1 MAITSVGIGSGLE
14 VDKIVSQ
21 LVELEKAPLKGLE
34 TKAETITSRISTY
47 AEIKSLTD
55 TLNTAAAK
63 LSRDSAWN
71 GVNISSSSSTVTGT
85 MTGIAQPGSYS
96 VQVKQLAQ
104 AQTSVIGNAGSDKG
118 FAKDAKVGAGT
129 FTLTVGGKDFA
140 IDVTA
145 SDTLTT
151 LATAINNKNSGVQAT
166 VITNADGTQRL
177 MMRAKST
184 GTDATFSIKATSAA
198 VDPSADPAP
207 PATILAS
214 IGQGTSGFYTVS
226 QPAQNAKIMLNEV
239 EVESTSNTFS
249 DALPGM
255 SLTVSAVSTSPA
267 LVSVAADTAGMKE
280 SIQAF
285 VDAYNAIN
293 TKLSALTKYDAETG
307 VTGLLQ
313 GDSTSISIQN
323 ALRMLTMGV
332 AKSGTAFTRLS
343 DIGIQMQ
350 QGGKLSVT
358 EADLT
363 KALTDID
370 SLKSLFATK
379 ADSLGAGGG
388 IAVNFKAF
396 TDGLLAYEGTLN
408 SKTDSLESS
417 LKRNGEQQDKV
428 TARAA
433 TLESRLLAQY
443 TALDVKMASL
453 NALDTYV
460 TQQIAS
466 WNKSTS

>member
-1 MAITSVGIGSGLE
+1 MAITSVGIGSGLD
-14 VDKIVSQ
+14 VDKIVTQ
-21 LVELEKAPLKGLE
+21 LVELEKAPLKTLE
-34 TKAETITSRISTY
+34 TRAETISSKISTY

-55 TLNTAAAK
+55 TLNTASAK

-71 GVNISSSSSTVTGT
+71 GVNIASSSTTVTGA

-104 AQTSVIGNAGSDKG
+104 SQTSVIGNAAADKG
-118 FAKDAKVGAGT
+118 FAKDAKLGAGT

-140 IDVTA
+140 VDVTA

-151 LATAINNKNSGVQAT
+151 LATAVNNANSGVQAT

-177 MMRAKST
+177 MLRSKST
-184 GTDATFSIKATSAA
+184 GTDASFAVKATA
-198 VDPSADPAP
+198 ADPDAP
-207 PATILAS
+207 GILNS
-214 IGQGTSGFYTVS
+214 IGKNEAGYYTVS
-226 QPAQNAKIMLNEV
+226 QAAQNAKIDLNGV
-239 EVESTSNTFS
+239 AVESTSNTFAE
-249 DALPGM
+249 ALPGM

-267 LVSVAADTAGMKE
+267 LVTVSSDTKSMKD

-285 VDAYNAIN
+285 VDAYNALN
-293 TKLSALTKYDAETG
+293 DKMSATTKYDAETG

-313 GDSTSISIQN
+313 GDGTTVSIQN

-350 QGGKLSVT
+350 QGGNLAVNDT
-358 EADLT
+358 DLT

-370 SLKSLFATK
+370 ALKSVFATK

-396 TDGLLAYEGTLN
+396 TDGLLSFEGTLN
-408 SKTDSLESS
+408 TKTDSLESS
-417 LKRNGEQQDKV
+417 LKRNGTDQDKV

-453 NALDTYV
+453 NALDSYV

-466 WNKSTS
+466 WNKSTN

>member
-71 GVNISSSSSTVTGT
+71 GVNISSSSSSVVGA

-96 VQVKQLAQ
+96 VEVSQLAQ
-104 AQTSVIGNAGSDKG
+104 AQTSVIGNGAAATG
-118 FAKDAKVGAGT
+118 FAKDAKLGAGT

-166 VITNADGTQRL
+166 VVTNADGTQRL
-177 MMRAKST
+177 MMRSKNT
-184 GTDATFSIKATSAA
+184 GTDATFSIAATAT
-198 VDPSADPAP
+198 DPNTTS
-207 PATILAS
+207 ILNS
-214 IGQGTSGFYTVS
+214 IGKNEAGYYTVS
-226 QPAQNAKIMLNEV
+226 QAAQNAKIKLNNV

-255 SLTVSAVSTSPA
+255 SLTVSSVSTSPA
-267 LVSVAADTAGMKE
+267 LVSVVADTAGMKE

-293 TKLSALTKYDAETG
+293 DKLSALTKYDAETG

-313 GDSTSISIQN
+313 GDSTSVSIQN

-350 QGGKLSVT
+350 QGGNLSVNDT
-358 EADLT
+358 DLT
-363 KALTDID
+363 KALTDLD

-388 IAVNFKAF
+388 IAVNFKSF

-428 TARAA
+428 TARAS

>member
-1 MAITSVGIGSGLE
+1 MAVTSVGLGSGLE

-21 LVELEKAPLKGLE
+21 LVELEKAPLKTLE
-34 TKAETITSRISTY
+34 VKADTISSKISIY
-47 AEIKSLTD
+47 AEIKSLAD
-55 TLNTAAAK
+55 TLNTATAK

-71 GVNISSSSSTVTGT
+71 GVNIASSSSSVVGA

-96 VQVKQLAQ
+96 VEVKALATSQ
-104 AQTSVIGNAGSDKG
+104 SSVIGKAGADKG
-118 FAKDAKVGAGT
+118 FDKDEKVGAGT
-129 FTLTVGGKDFA
+129 FTLTVGGKDFPIA
-140 IDVTA
+140 LTA

-151 LATAINNKNSGVQAT
+151 MATAINNQNSGVQAT

-177 MMRAKST
+177 MMRAQST
-184 GTDATFSIKATSAA
+184 GTAAEFSVKASAT
-198 VDPSADPAP
+198 DPASSS
-207 PATILAS
+207 ILAS
-214 IGQGTSGFYTVS
+214 LGKEEAGYYTVS
-226 QPAQNAKIMLNEV
+226 QKAQNALIKLNGV

-249 DALPGM
+249 DALSGM
-255 SLTVSAVSTSPA
+255 SLTVSTVSTSPA
-267 LVSVAADTAGMKE
+267 LVTVTADTASMKE
-280 SIQAF
+280 SVQAF
-285 VDAYNAIN
+285 VDAYNALN
-293 TKLSALTKYDAETG
+293 DKLSELTKYNAESE
-307 VTGLLQ
+307 VAGLLQ
-313 GDSTSISIQN
+313 GDGTTVSMQN

-332 AKSGTAFTRLS
+332 VKSGTAFTRLS

-350 QGGKLSVT
+350 QGGNLSVNET
-358 EADLT
+358 DLT
-363 KALTDID
+363 KALTDLP
-370 SLKSLFATK
+370 SLKSVFATK

-408 SKTDSLESS
+408 TKTDSLESS

-428 TARAA
+428 TARAS
-433 TLESRLLAQY
+433 TLEARLLAQY
-443 TALDVKMASL
+443 SALDVKMASL

>member
-1 MAITSVGIGSGLE
+1 MAVTSVGLGSGLE

-21 LVELEKAPLKGLE
+21 LVELEKAPLKTLE
-34 TKAETITSRISTY
+34 VKADAISSKISTY

-55 TLNTAAAK
+55 TLNTATAK

-71 GVNISSSSSTVTGT
+71 GVNISSSSSSVVGA

-96 VQVKQLAQ
+96 VEVKELATS
-104 AQTSVIGNAGSDKG
+104 QTSVIGKAGADKG
-118 FAKDAKVGAGT
+118 FAKDEKVGAGT
-129 FTLTVGGKDFA
+129 FTLTVGGKEFPIA
-140 IDVTA
+140 LTA
-145 SDTLTT
+145 SDTLIT
-151 LATAINNKNSGVQAT
+151 LATAINNQNSGVQAT

-177 MMRAKST
+177 MMRAQST
-184 GTDATFSIKATSAA
+184 GTAAEFSVEASAT
-198 VDPSADPAP
+198 DPASSS
-207 PATILAS
+207 ILAS
-214 IGQGTSGFYTVS
+214 LGKEEAGYYTVS
-226 QPAQNAKIMLNEV
+226 QKAQNALIKLNGV
-239 EVESTSNTFS
+239 EVESTSNTFT

-255 SLTVSAVSTSPA
+255 SLTVSTVSTTPA
-267 LVSVAADTAGMKE
+267 LVTVTADTAAMKE
-280 SIQAF
+280 SVQAF
-285 VDAYNAIN
+285 VDAYNALN
-293 TKLSALTKYDAETG
+293 DKLSALTKYNADTSTA
-307 VTGLLQ
+307 GLLQ
-313 GDSTSISIQN
+313 GDGTTVSMQN

-332 AKSGTAFTRLS
+332 VKSGTAFTRLS

-350 QGGKLSVT
+350 QGGNLSVNET
-358 EADLT
+358 GLT
-363 KALTDID
+363 KALTDLP

-388 IAVNFKAF
+388 IGVNFKSF

-408 SKTDSLESS
+408 AKTDSLEGS

-428 TARAA
+428 NTRAS
-433 TLESRLLAQY
+433 TLEARLLAQY
-443 TALDVKMASL
+443 SALDVKMASL